1 MEGCLKRNFGI
12 MEAVGVKFDFGSCGA
27 TTEEVDRS
35 PFANHVHSP
44 LPRLG
49 PSYGF
54 DGHVSSASIGPG
66 KNSIDRILRLE
77 RLHDIV
83 SSKLASGG
91 GLLISLYH
99 CNHVHAAHFCH
110 LHEHKANWSAADDYY
125 RVADLRASFMQS
137 AQHTGQRLSD

>member
-1 MEGCLKRNFGI
+1 MEGRLERYFGI
-12 MEAVGVKFDFGSCGA
+12 MEAVGVKFYFGSWGA
-27 TTEEVDRS
+27 TTEEVDGS
-35 PFANHVHSP
+35 SLANHVHSP

-77 RLHDIV
+77 CLHDIV

-91 GLLISLYH
+91 GLFISLYH
-99 CNHVHAAHFCH
+99 SNHVHAAHLCH

-125 RVADLRASFMQS
+125 RVANLRARFV
-137 AQHTGQRLSD
+137 